1 MWNISIRARLNFAMY
16 GLGALLLLIA
26 LGGFMGLRKS
36 NQSLQT
42 VYDDRLVAVGQ
53 LDIVIRAILRNQIE
67 LASALSVP
75 PDAIQYYLD
84 EVKKNKAIADKEWA
98 DYVATYMT
106 PEEKV
111 LAEQFAQ
118 SRSRFLEKGL
128 MPTVKAL
135 QDKDQKTAS
144 ELFQGP
150 VRTEFD
156 TVKKNMDALLKLQLQ
171 VGKEEYLSSQA
182 NYQRFIWGAGCLVVL
197 GLLVAIGMRFW
208 LVRSISEPLNR
219 AVDFADAIAA
229 GDLTRQIQID
239 SHDEIGGL
247 LLALQ
252 KMNGNLEEIVRKVR
266 QGTETIT
273 TASTEIANGNFDLS
287 ARTEAQAGSLEETS
301 SSMEELNSTTK
312 QNSDNARQAN
322 TLAASASAIATKGGE
337 VVSRVVDTM
346 GSINT
351 SSQKIVDIIS
361 VIDGI
366 AFQTNILAL
375 NAAVEAAR
383 AGEQG
388 RGFAVVASEVRN
400 LAQRS
405 AAAAK
410 EIKTLITDSVENVE
424 QGNRLVADA
433 GSTMQEVVSSVRQVT
448 DIMSEITAAS
458 REQEVGIE
466 QVNQALITMDGV
478 TQQNAALV
486 EQAAAAAKSLQ
497 DQAEELERVVSVF
510 KLQNQ
515 RVATTAV
522 GRTSRIQTPVLL
534 AG

>member
-16 GLGALLLLIA
+16 GLGTLLLLIA
-26 LGGFMGLRKS
+26 IGGFMGVRKS

-75 PDAIQYYLD
+75 PEAIPSYLD

-98 DYVATYMT
+98 DYMATYLT
-106 PEEKV
+106 PEEKL
-111 LAEQFAQ
+111 LADQFVQ

-128 MPTVKAL
+128 VPTVKAL
-135 QDKDQKTAS
+135 QDKDQKTAA
-144 ELFQGP
+144 ELFQGA
-150 VRTEFD
+150 VRTEFES
-156 TVKKNMDALLKLQLQ
+156 VKKNMDTLLALQLR
-171 VGKEEYLSSQA
+171 VGKEEYQDSQA
-182 NYQRFIWGAGCLVVL
+182 NYQRFIWVAGCIVTL

-219 AVDFADAIAA
+219 AVDFADAIAG
-229 GDLTRQIQID
+229 GDLTRQIRID

-252 KMNGNLEEIVRKVR
+252 KMSSNLQEIVRKVR
-266 QGTETIT
+266 HGTETIT
-273 TASTEIANGNFDLS
+273 TASTEIANGNLDLS

-301 SSMEELNSTTK
+301 SSMEELNSTTR

-346 GSINT
+346 GFINA

-410 EIKTLITDSVENVE
+410 EIKTLITDSVGNVE

-433 GSTMQEVVSSVRQVT
+433 GNTMQEVVSSVRRVT

-458 REQEVGIE
+458 REQEIGIE
-466 QVNQALITMDGV
+466 QINEALITMDGV

-510 KLQNQ
+510 KLQHQ
-515 RVATTAV
+515 QVVSTAG
-522 GRTSRIQTPVLL
+522 GRAPQNRKLTLL